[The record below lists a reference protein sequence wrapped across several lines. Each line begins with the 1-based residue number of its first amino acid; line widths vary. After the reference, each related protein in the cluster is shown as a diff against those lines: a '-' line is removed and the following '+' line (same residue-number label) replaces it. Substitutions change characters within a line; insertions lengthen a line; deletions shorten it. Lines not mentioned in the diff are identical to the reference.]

1 MKRKITIN
9 DLAKDL
15 NISKTT
21 ISFVLNGKGREKGIS
36 ESAQARILD
45 HVKKISYVP
54 NFSAQG
60 LRTGKTKTICMM
72 VENIAD
78 PFFSSIARAMEEI
91 AYLKGYKILYSSTE
105 NNTRK
110 AKDLIKFYRRRQ
122 VDGYIVAP
130 PPGIEED
137 INELIDDNL
146 AVVLFDRTLTGIEVD
161 NVLVDNFGI
170 SYKAVKHLI
179 QNGYRNIAMI
189 TLDSE
194 QIQMTE
200 RERGYKEA
208 VGEIKNTYLIKN
220 IGFNDSYACN
230 VQEIQRFIELNSEAD
245 AVFFTTNYLA
255 ESGLEA
261 IRNLKLRIPE
271 DLGIVVFDDDKL
283 FRLFNPPITAIAQP
297 IVEISEHVIKLLLML
312 LSGKGEKK
320 MRKSVVLPA
329 ILQIRESSRS
339 KVG

>member
-1 MKRKITIN
+1 M
-9 DLAKDL
+9 
-15 NISKTT
+15 
-21 ISFVLNGKGREKGIS
+21 NGKGAEKGIS
-36 ESAQARILD
+36 ESSQTRILD
-45 HVKKISYVP
+45 HVKKISYMP

-72 VENIAD
+72 VEDIAD

-91 AYLKGYKILYSSTE
+91 AYMKGYKILYSSTE
-105 NNTRK
+105 NNTQK
-110 AKDLIKFYRRRQ
+110 AKDLIQFYRRRQ
-122 VDGYIVAP
+122 VDGYILAP

-146 AVVLFDRTLTGIEVD
+146 AVVLFDRTLIGIEAD
-161 NVLVDNFGI
+161 NVLVDNFDI

-179 QNGYRNIAMI
+179 ENGYRNIAMI
-189 TLDSE
+189 TLYSE

-208 VGEIKNTYLIKN
+208 VDEIKNTYFIKN
-220 IGFNDSYACN
+220 IGFYDHPASN
-230 VQEIQRFIELNSEAD
+230 VQEIQRFIDLNNNID

-255 ESGLEA
+255 EMGLEA

-283 FRLFNPPITAIAQP
+283 FRLFSPTITAIAQP
-297 IVEISEHVIKLLLML
+297 IGEISEHVIKLMLML
-312 LSGKGEKK
+312 LSGKGVKK
-320 MRKSVVLPA
+320 AKKSIVLPA
-329 ILQIRESSRS
+329 ILQIRESSRPKS
-339 KVG
+339 D